1 MKIRPTIYL
10 LIASLSFV
18 SLSTA
23 QPAGSAEEAPAPN
36 RQKGKK
42 PPHNTESRLLQHFL
56 SMDKAELAKIR
67 QTLERIEKMS
77 PEERASLRRRMK
89 DMDAA
94 DPAKIEAM
102 RQYYTSMP
110 KETREAMRQRWDAMT
125 PEEKADWRRRLRDLS
140 PVGRLE
146 VFEKEGFLPGGRP
159 RHKPGGEPGRAKPSS
174 AAPPNG

>member
-67 QTLERIEKMS
+67 QTLERIEPREQLQNWTRTQRLRQM
-77 PEERASLRRRMK
+77 PLRAS
-89 DMDAA
+89 
-94 DPAKIEAM
+94 
-102 RQYYTSMP
+102 TH
-110 KETREAMRQRWDAMT
+110 
-125 PEEKADWRRRLRDLS
+125 
-140 PVGRLE
+140 GR
-146 VFEKEGFLPGGRP
+146 
-159 RHKPGGEPGRAKPSS
+159 
-174 AAPPNG
+174 